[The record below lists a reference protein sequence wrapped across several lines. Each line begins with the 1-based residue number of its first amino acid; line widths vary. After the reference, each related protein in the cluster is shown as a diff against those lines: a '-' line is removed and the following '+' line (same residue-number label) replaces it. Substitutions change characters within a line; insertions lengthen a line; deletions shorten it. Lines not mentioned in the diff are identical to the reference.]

1 MKPSKGIEALELDNS
16 VVAIAL
22 EQKLE
27 QFCSTHE
34 REVASS

>member
-1 MKPSKGIEALELDNS
+1 MKPSKGLEALELEDS

-27 QFCSTHE
+27 QCCSTTE